1 MIKPRLIIVIGI
13 IAILIWTIF
22 APPQSLQHLRMS
34 LSNIARLPLKAIT
47 RAFNYIN
54 SISQLS
60 YVDNEKFALKTKV
73 RELEKEL
80 AELNEVLLENE
91 RLHSLLGLKQT
102 LKKSSIAAL
111 VIGRDPNNWSS
122 VVFIDKGKNDGI
134 VKDMVA
140 ISTKGL
146 VGRIRELGKTMA
158 KVMLIN
164 DIDSKVGA
172 IVQRSREQGLL
183 IGTPEGN
190 CKLIYLSLDSDIN
203 KGDEVLT
210 SGIGGTYPKG
220 VLIGEVIEVAKEKAR
235 LYKYAI
241 VKPSSELSKL
251 EEVLCIK

>member
-1 MIKPRLIIVIGI
+1 M
-13 IAILIWTIF
+13 F
-22 APPQSLQHLRMS
+22 APPQSLQHLRIS
-34 LSNIARLPLKAIT
+34 LSNIARLPLKVIT

-54 SISQLS
+54 SISQLPYLDS
-60 YVDNEKFALKTKV
+60 EKFALKSRV

-80 AELNEVLLENE
+80 VELNEVLSENE
-91 RLHSLLGLKQT
+91 RLRSLLGLKQA
-102 LKKSSIAAL
+102 LKKSSIPAM

-140 ISTKGL
+140 ISGQGL
-146 VGRIRELGKTMA
+146 VGRVRELGKTMA

-183 IGTPEGN
+183 IGTAEGD

-210 SGIGGTYPKG
+210 SGTGGIYPKG
-220 VLIGEVIEVAKEKAR
+220 VLIGQVMEIEKEKAR

-251 EEVLCIK
+251 EEVLCVK